1 MRTTIN
7 IEDDALLVI
16 RNQRIGAFG
25 SGPLAKVALSFRSR
39 S

>member
-1 MRTTIN
+1 VISITVGV
-7 IEDDALLVI
+7 ALLVT

-25 SGPLAKVALSFRSR
+25 SGPLVKVALSFS

>member
-1 MRTTIN
+1 MISNTVGV
-7 IEDDALLVI
+7 ALLVI

-25 SGPLAKVALSFRSR
+25 SGPLVKVALSFRSR